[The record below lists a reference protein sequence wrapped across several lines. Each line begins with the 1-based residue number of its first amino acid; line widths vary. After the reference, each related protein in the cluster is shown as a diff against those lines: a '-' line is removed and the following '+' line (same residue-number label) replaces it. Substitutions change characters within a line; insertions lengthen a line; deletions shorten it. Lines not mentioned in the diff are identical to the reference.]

1 MPGLDFFTMSTV
13 VAALAVINSLALV
26 LVWRINPGVDGL
38 DVWSLS
44 QTLHVGAWVLSVMV
58 IQQVMTGPFY
68 TVLNNSLNLASMILM
83 LEGALRFRGFGRAD
97 TRRLLVLAA
106 VLTVVAISLLNRE
119 VMTRRYLWH
128 DAICVLCL
136 TGTAL
141 VMMWRTAPHERLV
154 HGMAAGFMLLM
165 AAAAGWRWMV
175 ALTVEE
181 GEMFPYLAVNSMVF
195 TIVALCGLG
204 WVLGLML
211 SVNMRVRQQVQ
222 AVSQIDPLTELANR
236 RYLEAVLGRALARL
250 ARGGPGFGLAFFDLD
265 QFKSINDRYGHGGG
279 DATLC
284 AIADRLRDGL
294 RSSDE
299 AARIGGD
306 EFVVLFSN
314 LDNGEGLDTAC
325 QRLRQMVEG
334 PIVLGDDVEPVR
346 ISLGAALAPRDG
358 TDIDSLLRHAD
369 QAMYAD
375 KRQRQDGR
383 RAMAGNSRVI
393 PFPIDEKG
401 RPRGAAFN

>member
-13 VAALAVINSLALV
+13 VAALAVINALALV
-26 LVWRINPGVDGL
+26 LVWRINPTVAGL

-58 IQQVMTGPFY
+58 IQGLLAGPFY
-68 TVLNNSLNLASMILM
+68 TVLNNSLNLASMFLM
-83 LEGALRFRGFGRAD
+83 LEGALRFRAFGRAE

-106 VLTVVAISLLNRE
+106 VLTAVAISLLNRE
-119 VMTRRYLWH
+119 VVTRRYLWH
-128 DAICVLCL
+128 DAICILCL
-136 TGTAL
+136 TATAL
-141 VMMWRTAPHERLV
+141 TMMWRTAPHERLV
-154 HGMAAGFMLLM
+154 HGMAAGFMMLM
-165 AAAAGWRWMV
+165 AAAASWRWTV
-175 ALTVEE
+175 ALTLEQ
-181 GEMFPYLAVNSMVF
+181 GQKFPYYDLNTMIF

-204 WVLGLML
+204 WVFGLML

-236 RYLEAVLGRALARL
+236 RHLEGVLGRALARL
-250 ARGGPGFGLAFFDLD
+250 DRGGPGFGLAFFDLD

-279 DATLC
+279 DAVLC
-284 AIADRLRDGL
+284 AVADRLRDGL

-314 LDNGEGLDTAC
+314 LDNGDGLDTAC
-325 QRLRQMVEG
+325 ARLRQMVEG

-358 TDIDSLLRHAD
+358 RDIDSLLRNAD

-375 KRQRQDGR
+375 KRRRQDGR
-383 RAMAGNSRVI
+383 RLPTGHGRVI

>member
-1 MPGLDFFTMSTV
+1 MPEVDFFTMSTV
-13 VAALAVINSLALV
+13 VAALAVINTFALV
-26 LVWRINPGVDGL
+26 VVWRINPKVAGL

-58 IQQVMTGPFY
+58 IQGVLRGPFY

-83 LEGALRFRGFGRAD
+83 LEGALRFRGFGRAE

-106 VLTVVAISLLNRE
+106 VLMAVAISLLNRD
-119 VMTRRYLWH
+119 VVTRRYLWH

-136 TGTAL
+136 AGTAL
-141 VMMWRTAPHERLV
+141 TMMWRTAPCERVV

-165 AAAAGWRWMV
+165 AVAASWRWIV
-175 ALTVEE
+175 ALTLDE
-181 GEMFPYLAVNSMVF
+181 GERFPYYELNSMIF

-204 WVLGLML
+204 WVYGLML
-211 SVNMRVRQQVQ
+211 SVNMRVRQEVQ
-222 AVSQIDPLTELANR
+222 TVSQIDPLTRLANR
-236 RYLEAVLGRALARL
+236 RHLEAVLGRALARL
-250 ARGGPGFGLAFFDLD
+250 ERGGPGFGLAFFDLD
-265 QFKSINDRYGHGGG
+265 QFKSINDRYGHCGG
-279 DATLC
+279 DAMLC
-284 AIADRLRDGL
+284 AVADRLRDGL

-325 QRLRQMVEG
+325 ARLRQMAEG

-358 TDIDSLLRHAD
+358 RDIDSLLRHAD
-369 QAMYAD
+369 TAMYAD
-375 KRQRQDGR
+375 KRQRQDER
-383 RAMAGNSRVI
+383 RPTIGDSRVI
-393 PFPIDEKG
+393 PFPLDEKG